1 MKMDTKEALIDIE
14 GLSMAESSHLENV
27 SPTEMGALNTV
38 EKDQS
43 LMSRCPKTLTR
54 TSSSLMKPHVGVG
67 R

>member
-14 GLSMAESSHLENV
+14 GLSIAESSHLENV

-43 LMSRCPKTLTR
+43 LMLRCPKTLTR

>member
-38 EKDQS
+38 KKDQS
-43 LMSRCPKTLTR
+43 LMSRCPKTLTP